1 MTAIT
6 GGPSAFIAIAK
17 QTAKGVPQTA
27 AAAFVFAKYLNG
39 TDVQP
44 MQEYLGPI
52 REGGDGLDQRFD
64 QQVAHRA
71 RGTIVVHARPDITG
85 MLSGAFLGAGLGG
98 NAASS
103 WALASAP
110 ATHQFQFPAAGRTTY
125 YTVVVSHP
133 EGTLTQVLTDG
144 RCIQMNLEE
153 QARQPLRITTE
164 WLGIQ
169 MGASWGTVLTPV
181 YEGGDVYG
189 FWNASLTFPFV
200 GSAASYVTRVGI
212 NAQIEVDQDLFTS
225 GLFLADIVDLARTVE
240 VEVDEIYQNAS
251 NYIFIE
257 TKGGA
262 AATFTLAT
270 GTLRLGHVLN
280 ASRSLGIDTML
291 LRFGDTRLTAID
303 PENKVVYAQHSA
315 VALAGAT
322 SSLII
327 TLSNGH
333 ASSYLA

>member
-1 MTAIT
+1 MTEIT
-6 GGPSAFIAIAK
+6 GGASTFIAIAK
-17 QTAKGVPQTA
+17 QSAKGTPQTT

-52 REGGDGLDQRFD
+52 REGGDGLDLRFD

-85 MLSGAFLGAGLGG
+85 MIGGAFLGGG
-98 NAASS
+98 FGGAAASAWS
-103 WALASAP
+103 GGSAP
-110 ATHQFQFPAAGRTTY
+110 ATHIMQFPPGQRTTY
-125 YTVVVSHP
+125 YTIVVQHP
-133 EGTLTQVLTDG
+133 GGTLTQVMTDS
-144 RCIQMNLEE
+144 RCIQMNMEE
-153 QARQPLRITTE
+153 QARQPLRITSE

-169 MGASWGTVLTPV
+169 MGASWGTALTPV

-189 FWNASLTFPFV
+189 FWNASITFPFV
-200 GSAASYVTRVGI
+200 GSAASYVTRIGI

-225 GLFLADIVDLARTVE
+225 GLFMADIVDLGRTVE

-270 GTLRLGHVLN
+270 GVLRVGHVLN
-280 ASRSLGIDTML
+280 ASRSLGIDTMA

-322 SSLII
+322 SSLI
-327 TLSNGH
+327 LAMSNGH
-333 ASSYLA
+333 ASNYLA

>member
-1 MTAIT
+1 MTNIT

-17 QTAKGVPQTA
+17 QSAKGTAQTT

-44 MQEYLGPI
+44 MQEYLGPV

-85 MLSGAFLGAGLGG
+85 MIAGAFLGAGLGG
-98 NAASS
+98 NSASA
-103 WALASAP
+103 WGGGSAP
-110 ATHQFQFPAAGRTTY
+110 ATHIMQFPGGGRTTY
-125 YTVVVSHP
+125 YTIVVSHP
-133 EGTLTQVLTDG
+133 ESTLTQVMTDS
-144 RCIQMNLEE
+144 RCIAMNMEE
-153 QARQPLRITTE
+153 QARQPLRITSE

-169 MGASWGTVLTPV
+169 MGASWGTVLTPA

-189 FWNASLTFPFV
+189 FWNASITFPFV
-200 GSAASYVTRVGI
+200 GSAASYVTRIGI

-225 GLFLADIVDLARTVE
+225 GLFLADVVDLARTVD

-251 NYIFIE
+251 NYLFIE

-262 AATFTLAT
+262 GATFTLAT
-270 GTLRLGHVLN
+270 GVLRVGHVLN
-280 ASRSLGIDTML
+280 ASRSLGIDAML
-291 LRFGDTRLTAID
+291 LRFGDSRLTAID

-315 VALAGAT
+315 IALAGAT
-322 SSLII
+322 SSLIMAF
-327 TLSNGH
+327 SNGH
-333 ASSYLA
+333 ASNYLA